1 MSEPVRVLLVDR
13 DKVALQILEHILRK
27 EGCRVMTAPGGAS
40 ALQYLERHAADPEPV
55 EVILADLGL
64 DPVDES
70 HFLRHCLRLLP
81 ASALIFVSDT
91 ISVSSVVDVIRQ
103 GAFHYLI
110 KPIRPQDL
118 RQAVASAAENS
129 RRQAAQQGNPA
140 TAMVSGL
147 RDPLITQDPVMLRL
161 LTQVSRIAGLQL
173 PVLITGETGTGK
185 EILARLVHE
194 RSARANKPFVA
205 VNCGAFQ
212 EELLANELFGHAR
225 EAFTGAVRDRKGVLD
240 AAEGGTLFLDE
251 ITEMS
256 LSMQVKLLRV
266 IQEKELL
273 RLGMSKPVP
282 IDVRFMAASNRDIR
296 QEVEAGRF
304 RRDLYYRLNVMDFHL
319 PPLAARPGDIPL
331 LVRHFIEKHAR
342 ALNRRI
348 TGITPQALD
357 LLSAQHY
364 PGNVRELENV
374 VLRAVAFANT
384 PEVGVDD
391 LPESWRGKEPFGFL
405 QSSDNTSYLSLEEMA
420 QRYIVWICQETR
432 GNQGLAAKILGL
444 DRVSLWRRL
453 KKIRA
458 RSDLAQPLALPSD
471 ERS

>member
-13 DKVALQILEHILRK
+13 DKAALHILEHILRK
-27 EGCRVMTAPGGAS
+27 AGCRVMTVPGGVS
-40 ALQYLERHAADPEPV
+40 ALQYLERHVADPEPV

-64 DPVDES
+64 DPMDES
-70 HFLRHCLRLLP
+70 HFLRHCQRLLP
-81 ASALIFVSDT
+81 SSALIFVSDT

-118 RQAVASAAENS
+118 RQTVASAAENS
-129 RRQAAQQGNPA
+129 RRQSAQQGNPA
-140 TAMVSGL
+140 SGVIAGWHH
-147 RDPLITQDPVMLRL
+147 PLITQDPVMLRL
-161 LTQVSRIAGLQL
+161 LAQVSRIAGLDL

-185 EILARLVHE
+185 EILARLVHDL
-194 RSARANKPFVA
+194 STRAKKPFVA

-225 EAFTGAVRDRKGVLD
+225 EAFTGAVRDRKGVVD
-240 AAEGGTLFLDE
+240 AAAGGSLFLDE

-273 RLGMSKPVP
+273 RLGMSRPVP

-304 RRDLYYRLNVMDFHL
+304 RRDLYYRLNVVDFHL
-319 PPLAARPGDIPL
+319 PPLSERQGDIPL
-331 LVRHFIEKHAR
+331 LVQHFIEKHAK
-342 ALNRRI
+342 ALNKRI
-348 TGITPQALD
+348 TGISPQAMA
-357 LLSAQHY
+357 LLCDHRF

-374 VLRAVAFANT
+374 ILRAVAFAT
-384 PEVGVDD
+384 TAEVGVSE
-391 LPESWRGKEPFGFL
+391 LPESWSVAESLHLFKR
-405 QSSDNTSYLSLEEMA
+405 SDDQKYLSLEEMV
-420 QRYIVWICQETR
+420 QRYIVWICQETQ
-432 GNQGLAAKILGL
+432 GNQGLAARILGL

-458 RSDLAQPLALPSD
+458 HSNSVEPADRPSD
-471 ERS
+471 DHS